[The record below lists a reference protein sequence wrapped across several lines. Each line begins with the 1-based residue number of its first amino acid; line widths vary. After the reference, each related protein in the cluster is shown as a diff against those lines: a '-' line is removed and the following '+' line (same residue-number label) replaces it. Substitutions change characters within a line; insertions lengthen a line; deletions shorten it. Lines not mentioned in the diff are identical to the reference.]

1 MFNKII
7 NILFVVTALAGATGL
22 TTLVVLTEME
32 GPTWVA
38 IMAALGIVTTFLFCV
53 LLLAAML
60 FACFVALNNACD
72 KRNNRRQLEQ
82 VLHNNPL

>member
-7 NILFVVTALAGATGL
+7 NVLFVVTALAGATGL
-22 TTLVVLTEME
+22 TTLIVLTEME
-32 GPTWVA
+32 GPMWVA
-38 IMAALGIVTTFLFCV
+38 VMAALGIVTTVIFCV

-72 KRNNRRQLEQ
+72 RRNSRRQLRQ
-82 VLHNNPL
+82 VLNNNPL